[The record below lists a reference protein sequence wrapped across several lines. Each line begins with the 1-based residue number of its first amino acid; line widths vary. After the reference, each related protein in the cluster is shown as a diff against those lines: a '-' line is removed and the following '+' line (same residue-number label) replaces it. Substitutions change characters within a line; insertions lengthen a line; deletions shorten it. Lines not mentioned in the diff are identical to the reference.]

1 MEGNQMKIREA
12 LMNIDEYAQSAECHT
27 EDSHVLGCLNQVRLW
42 VKAALAAPPR
52 QCDVGTAEEQH
63 RRFIDYC
70 NACDCPMG
78 CIHRKEFIGMLDTRC
93 ASMLKCYIRWA
104 QMPYAEEGGAK

>member
-1 MEGNQMKIREA
+1 MEGNQMKMLNA
-12 LMNIDEYAQSAECHT
+12 LKGIADICDGKVECKSTSEERLLIYNLAKSALT
-27 EDSHVLGCLNQVRLW
+27 
-42 VKAALAAPPR
+42 APQR
-52 QCDVGTAEEQH
+52 NCDVGTAEEQH

-70 NACDCPMG
+70 NTCDCPMG

-104 QMPYAEEGGAK
+104 QMPYESEEGGAK